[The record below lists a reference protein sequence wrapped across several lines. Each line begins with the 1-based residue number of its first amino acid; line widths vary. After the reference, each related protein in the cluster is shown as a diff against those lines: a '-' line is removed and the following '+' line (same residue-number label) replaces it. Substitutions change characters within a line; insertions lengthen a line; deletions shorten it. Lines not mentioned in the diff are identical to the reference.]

1 MHIQD
6 LETPALLIDLGIMER
21 NMKRVADYVMRH
33 NLRLRPH
40 TKTHKTPALGRRQL
54 DLGATGLTI
63 AKVGEAEVMLGA
75 QPSDLLLA
83 YPVFGRKKLERLMKV
98 ARQTRVTVSLDNTLC
113 ASLLSEAA
121 SEGEVSIGVLAET
134 DVGMGRVGVDP
145 GTPLV
150 DFVKT
155 ISRLPGLMW
164 EGVAFYPG
172 HLRIS
177 GNEGLRAMEALGS
190 TVESIRSDLRHEG
203 FDPQVVSGG
212 STPTLLQ
219 SHLVRG
225 MNEIRPGT
233 YIFNDKNTVLAG
245 ACAWE
250 DCAASVLATVVSTAR
265 PGQMIID
272 GGSKTFSSDRL
283 SGSDEVSFG
292 RLMEDPE
299 AVFRK
304 MNEEHGYVDI
314 RECSRKFKVGDQV
327 RMIPNH
333 VCVVVNLH
341 ETMYGIRGERVEE
354 VWKVEGRGKLQ

>member
-1 MHIQD
+1 MHVED
-6 LETPALLIDLGIMER
+6 LETPALLIDLDIMER
-21 NMKRVADYVMRH
+21 NLKRVAGYAAQH

-40 TKTHKTPALGRRQL
+40 TKTHKTPALGRRQI

-75 QPSDLLLA
+75 QPQDLLLA
-83 YPVFGRKKLERLMKV
+83 YPLFGRRKLERLMEV

-121 SEGEVSIGVLAET
+121 SEGEVNVGVLAET

-145 GTPLV
+145 GEPLV

-155 ISRLPGLMW
+155 ISRLPGLIW

-172 HLRIS
+172 HLRS
-177 GNEGLRAMEALGS
+177 NDDAGLRAMDELS
-190 TVESIRSDLRHEG
+190 SIVDSIRSDLRHEG
-203 FDPQVVSGG
+203 FEPQVISGG
-212 STPTLLQ
+212 STPTLFQ

-233 YIFNDKNTVLAG
+233 YIFNDKNTVLSG

-250 DCAASVLATVVSTAR
+250 DCAASVLATVVSTSR

-283 SGSDEVSFG
+283 SGSEEVSFG
-292 RLMEDPE
+292 RLMEDPG

-314 RECSRKFKVGDQV
+314 RECSREFTVGDRV

>member
-6 LETPALLIDLGIMER
+6 LETPALLIDLDIMER
-21 NMKRVADYVMRH
+21 NLKRVADYAFRH

-54 DLGATGLTI
+54 DLGAAGLTI

-75 QPSDLLLA
+75 QPDDLLVA
-83 YPVFGRKKLERLMKV
+83 YPVFGRRKLERLTEV
-98 ARQTRVTVSLDNTLC
+98 ARKTRVTVSLDNTLC
-113 ASLLSEAA
+113 ATLLSEAA
-121 SEGEVSIGVLAET
+121 SDGKVTIGVLAET

-145 GTPLV
+145 GRPLV
-150 DFVKT
+150 DLVKT
-155 ISRLPGLMW
+155 ISRLPGLTW

-172 HLRIS
+172 HLRS
-177 GNEGLRAMEALGS
+177 NDEAGLRSMEALGS

-203 FDPQVVSGG
+203 FDPKVISGG
-212 STPTLLQ
+212 STPTLFQ
-219 SHLVRG
+219 SHLVSS

-233 YIFNDKNTVLAG
+233 YIFYDKNTVLSG
-245 ACAWE
+245 ACGWE

-292 RLMEDPE
+292 RLVEDPA

-314 RECSRKFKVGDQV
+314 RQCGREFKVGDRV

-333 VCVVVNLH
+333 ICVVVNLH
-341 ETMYGIRGERVEE
+341 ETMYGIRGGRVEE